1 VRRVFR
7 RRPTPATAIALLA
20 LFVALGGTSYAVTRI
35 DRNSVSSRHIKNN
48 TVEGA
53 DIVGGGGRTGTI
65 KNRDVNK
72 LLAIAKAFATVKAT
86 GGGTTPRIVNA
97 GGGQTKASNVTV
109 APGPGIAEYNVTFAA
124 DPGVGG
130 YAGVNSFDDVA
141 VIVSPRSQGAAAR
154 SHAEVDATKSSAD
167 SNQIKVN
174 VQTSRT
180 FDGNAQEADF
190 SLAVYINK

>member
-1 VRRVFR
+1 MKK
-7 RRPTPATAIALLA
+7 PGLPSPAFVLALVA
-20 LFVALGGTSYAVTRI
+20 LFVALGGTSYAITRI

-86 GGGTTPRIVNA
+86 GGGAVPRIVNA
-97 GGGQTKASNVTV
+97 GGGQTKASTVSVT
-109 APGPGIAEYNVTFAA
+109 AGPGIAEYTVTFNA
-124 DPGVGG
+124 DPGVGS
-130 YAGVNSFDDVA
+130 YQGVSSFDDVA
-141 VIVSPRSQGAAAR
+141 VIVSPRSSSGGVRA
-154 SHAEVDATKSSAD
+154 HAEVDTSQSSAN

-174 VQTSRT
+174 VHTSRT
-180 FDGNAQEADF
+180 FDGSAQEADF

>member
-1 VRRVFR
+1 MRRIG
-7 RRPTPATAIALLA
+7 PPSPAFVLAAIA
-20 LFVALGGTSYAVTRI
+20 LFVALGGTGYAVTRI
-35 DRNSVSSRHIKNN
+35 DRNSISSRHIVNN

-86 GGGTTPRIVNA
+86 GGGTVPRIINA

-109 APGPGIAEYNVTFAA
+109 TAGPGIADYTVTFNA

-130 YAGVNSFDDVA
+130 YQGVGSFDDVA
-141 VIVSPRSQGAAAR
+141 VLVTPRSASSGAA
-154 SHAEVDATKSSAD
+154 SHAEVVTAGSSAN
-167 SNQIKVN
+167 SNQIKVK
-174 VQTSRT
+174 VHTSRT
-180 FDGNAQEADF
+180 YDGNAQEADF
-190 SLAVYINK
+190 SVAVYINK